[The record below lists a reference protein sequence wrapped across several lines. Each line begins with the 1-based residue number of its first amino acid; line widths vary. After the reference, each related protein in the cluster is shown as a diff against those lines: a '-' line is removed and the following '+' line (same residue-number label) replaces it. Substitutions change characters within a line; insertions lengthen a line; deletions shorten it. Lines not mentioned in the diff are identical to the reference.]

1 MCEWRRRQ
9 ACVIE
14 LYHFTKDSQPKGE
27 KCWVATHNMRR
38 ISNYIFSQII
48 KLLKDYNSFYWRT
61 PKLTLFISKLFL
73 RIKEFPSCESCSSC
87 QERSRVCFLSPL
99 PRYINYKKKKKR
111 TYFNSVIQNML
122 FNTKLTLF
130 YKGYSFN
137 YFAIITIDIL
147 YHRLGNK
154 KKSLLV
160 FFHELI
166 IFL

>member
-1 MCEWRRRQ
+1 MKVAPRARRGLEFVSYLPFR
-9 ACVIE
+9 
-14 LYHFTKDSQPKGE
+14 D
-27 KCWVATHNMRR
+27 
-38 ISNYIFSQII
+38 ISTI
-48 KLLKDYNSFYWRT
+48 
-61 PKLTLFISKLFL
+61 
-73 RIKEFPSCESCSSC
+73 
-87 QERSRVCFLSPL
+87 
-99 PRYINYKKKKKR
+99 KKR
-111 TYFNSVIQNML
+111 KKRNYFNSVIQNML